1 MVKLET
7 FNEHF
12 GIKDNTTEHLN
23 ILMENDL
30 EAFIDPYH
38 IANNLDNMIAKK
50 MYIRS
55 KSFLETL
62 NRTFIITNDRNN
74 GMKFLSHLGEANEYH
89 LGYSYNNKGKGIG
102 STKAEIIFDSLR
114 ANKLVKA
121 GITITNEAH
130 NVLLLVRGIGQDN
143 MSDTLA
149 NICRDIL
156 AEFTFQQCLKY
167 GIDVKKTKIEYYE
180 HSSNK
185 WVNKKVMLPFFNGK
199 YIILVPQFLTSG
211 QRIYTNHYNWF
222 ISSNY
227 LSKDILNG
235 AISTDEKDNFINEL
249 KDGTKKAII
258 KNINNHYRKP
268 KHKLIEYV
276 KNYNGSLLD
285 FQDYVKSHYSSIDI
299 EKLIQ
304 LYGKA
309 S

>member
-1 MVKLET
+1 MVTLET
-7 FNEHF
+7 FNKHF
-12 GIKDNTTEHLN
+12 GIKNNTTEHLN

-30 EAFIDPYH
+30 EAFIDPYL

-62 NRTFIITNDRNN
+62 NRTFIIPNDRKKGLN
-74 GMKFLSHLGEANEYH
+74 FLSHLGEANEYH
-89 LGYSYNNKGKGIG
+89 LGYSHNNKGKGIG

-121 GITITNEAH
+121 GITVTNEAH
-130 NVLLLVRGIGQDN
+130 NVLLLVKGIGQDN

-149 NICRDIL
+149 NVCRDIL

-167 GIDVKKTKIEYYE
+167 GIKVAEAQTEYYE
-180 HSSNK
+180 HFSKK
-185 WVNKKVMLPFFNGK
+185 WVTKKVMLPYYKGK

-227 LSKDILNG
+227 LSRDILEGN
-235 AISTDEKDNFINEL
+235 IDTDGNDNFINEL
-249 KDGTKKAII
+249 KDGTKKGII
-258 KNINNHYRKP
+258 KNINNHFRKP
-268 KHKLIEYV
+268 KHKLIEFV
-276 KNYNGSLLD
+276 KSYSGSLID
-285 FQDYVKSHYSSIDI
+285 FQDYVKSHYPSIDI
-299 EKLIQ
+299 DKLIQ

>member
-1 MVKLET
+1 MIKLET

-12 GIKDNTTEHLN
+12 GIKSNATEHLN

-62 NRTFIITNDRNN
+62 NRTFIISNDRNN
-74 GMKFLSHLGEANEYH
+74 GLKFLSHLGEANEYH
-89 LGYSYNNKGKGIG
+89 LGYSHNNKGKGIG
-102 STKAEIIFDSLR
+102 HTKAEIIFDSLR

-121 GITITNEAH
+121 GITVTNEAH
-130 NVLLLVRGIGQDN
+130 NVLLLVKGIGQDN

-149 NICRDIL
+149 NVCRDIL

-167 GIDVKKTKIEYYE
+167 NIDVEETRIEYYE
-180 HSSNK
+180 HSSKK
-185 WVNKKVMLPFFNGK
+185 WVSKKVMLPHYKGK
-199 YIILVPQFLTSG
+199 CIILVPQFLTSG

-227 LSKDILNG
+227 LSKDILDGTIN
-235 AISTDEKDNFINEL
+235 TDGNDNFINEL

-276 KNYNGSLLD
+276 KNYNGSLID

-299 EKLIQ
+299 DKLIQ

>member
-7 FNEHF
+7 FNEYF
-12 GIKDNTTEHLN
+12 GIKSNTIEHLN
-23 ILMENDL
+23 ILMETDL

-55 KSFLETL
+55 KAFLETL
-62 NRTFIITNDRNN
+62 NQTFIITNDKNN

-89 LGYSYNNKGKGIG
+89 LGYSHNNKGKGIG
-102 STKAEIIFDSLR
+102 PTKAELIFDSLR

-121 GITITNEAH
+121 GISITNEAH
-130 NVLLLVRGIGQDN
+130 NVLLLVKGIGQDN

-149 NICRDIL
+149 NVCRDIL
-156 AEFTFQQCLKY
+156 SEFTFQQCLKY
-167 GIDVKKTKIEYYE
+167 NIDVEETQIEYYE
-180 HSSNK
+180 HSIKK
-185 WVNKKVMLPFFNGK
+185 WINKKVMLPYYNGK
-199 YIILVPQFLTSG
+199 HIVLVPQFLTSG
-211 QRIYTNHYNWF
+211 QRIYPNHYNWF

-227 LSKDILNG
+227 LSKDILDGTIN
-235 AISTDEKDNFINEL
+235 TDGNDNFINEL

-276 KNYNGSLLD
+276 KSYNGSLID
-285 FQDYVKSHYSSIDI
+285 FQDYAKFHYTSIDI

>member
-12 GIKDNTTEHLN
+12 GIKSNTTEHLN

-38 IANNLDNMIAKK
+38 IANNLGNMIAKK
-50 MYIRS
+50 MYVRS

-62 NRTFIITNDRNN
+62 NRAFIIPNDRNN
-74 GMKFLSHLGEANEYH
+74 GLNFLSHLGEANEFH
-89 LGYSYNNKGKGIG
+89 LGYSHNNNGKGIG
-102 STKAEIIFDSLR
+102 STKAEIVFDSLR

-130 NVLLLVRGIGQDN
+130 NVLLLVKGIGQDN

-149 NICRDIL
+149 NVCRDIL
-156 AEFTFQQCLKY
+156 AEFTFQLCLKH
-167 GIDVKKTKIEYYE
+167 GIKVKETEIEYYE
-180 HSSNK
+180 HSLKK
-185 WVNKKVMLPFFNGK
+185 WVSKKVKLPYYNRK
-199 YIILVPQFLTSG
+199 HIILVPQFLTSG

-222 ISSNY
+222 ISSNFI
-227 LSKDILNG
+227 SKDILNG
-235 AISTDEKDNFINEL
+235 SITTDNNNDFINEL

-258 KNINNHYRKP
+258 KNINSHFRKP

-276 KNYNGSLLD
+276 KSYSGSLID
-285 FQDYVKSHYSSIDI
+285 FQDYVKSHYPSIDI
-299 EKLIQ
+299 DKLIQ